1 MNDQNEIIT
10 TEQNTGV
17 NADNLEN
24 KESAETF
31 TKEEVQKLIAAEA
44 DRRVTQALKTQQ
56 QKYEKQLSLSKLDG
70 IERERAEKDATIAEL
85 QEKLAAYEVE
95 KNRSELKSVL
105 SSRGLSAEFADLIHV
120 SDNLEESQTRIDA
133 LDKLFKTAVAEEVK
147 RRLAGNNPQVGT
159 SSGEATKESF
169 AKMSLAEKQKLYR
182 TNPELY
188 TKLMT

>member
-1 MNDQNEIIT
+1 MNDQNEINT
-10 TEQNTGV
+10 NEQNENA
-17 NADNLEN
+17 NADNFEN

-31 TKEEVQKLIAAEA
+31 TREEVQKLIASEA

-120 SDNLEESQTRIDA
+120 SDNLEESQTRIDS

-159 SSGEATKESF
+159 SSGEVTKESF

-188 TKLMT
+188 TKLMN